1 MVANGKSGSAQSI
14 WQRGRDS
21 GDTPKTDQGVGRDPP
36 ERCTQSVCVPR
47 GPGFVCLSKGQSVV
61 SAERTKD
68 PTPFDP
74 AEQRASQDVPVVAA
88 LKRIA
93 EGIEV
98 LTAEVRRAGQT
109 GSSVTID
116 VNRTYSRAEVA
127 DLLNVTTRTVDRR
140 VRDGAILAIKNGN
153 TVRIDGASLH
163 RHRSRE
169 QLVAGRRV
177 LKL

>member
-1 MVANGKSGSAQSI
+1 
-14 WQRGRDS
+14 
-21 GDTPKTDQGVGRDPP
+21 
-36 ERCTQSVCVPR
+36 
-47 GPGFVCLSKGQSVV
+47 VV

-98 LTAEVRRAGQT
+98 LTTEIRRAGQT

-116 VNRTYSRAEVA
+116 VNRSYSRAEVA
-127 DLLNVTTRTVDRR
+127 DLLSVSVRTVDRR
-140 VRDGAILAIKNGN
+140 VRDGAIVAIKNGN

-163 RHRSRE
+163 RHRIGE
-169 QLVAGRRV
+169 QLIAARRV